1 MDSCGDH
8 YISNAADTPPKYNSG
23 VQVATTTAGRHG
35 YGYSGVRSTL
45 TKYLVGA
52 ATARPISSP
61 ICIWGCALKWWGG
74 TAVDSPLRIVDTP
87 GPVLHLKGTTGGG
100 FQVLRAVPSEGTV
113 VIAESD
119 PAYYAMNRWFYLEWE
134 SLLAEVAGYTK
145 VWVNGE
151 LIIDE
156 SGLETYTTEYQELH
170 DLLPS
175 TYAEPSTN
183 RWIGFALAGA
193 STFYVDD
200 LYILDGTDDDAGL
213 APGDPRHFNAPLGDV
228 EITCRFPDGEGFATD
243 FTPTT
248 GDNWQMVDETD
259 PDEDTTVNTSLI
271 AGDSDLHEIQD
282 IDTDDTILGVQL
294 LVLAKRSDDG
304 FAAVTPQIR
313 QDATTY
319 DLQEKTLPSDYTYTR
334 DIFPFA
340 PDGSLWTDAIFTAI
354 QGGYKRS
361 V

>member
-1 MDSCGDH
+1 MALLFMDSCGDH

-175 TYAEPSTN
+175 TTRSRARTDGSASRSRVLPPSTLMTSTSWTAPMMMPAWRPAIRGTSTRLWATWRSPAGSQTGKGSRPTSRRRPAITG
-183 RWIGFALAGA
+183 RWSMKPIR
-193 STFYVDD
+193 TR
-200 LYILDGTDDDAGL
+200 T
-213 APGDPRHFNAPLGDV
+213 PR
-228 EITCRFPDGEGFATD
+228 
-243 FTPTT
+243 
-248 GDNWQMVDETD
+248 
-259 PDEDTTVNTSLI
+259 
-271 AGDSDLHEIQD
+271 
-282 IDTDDTILGVQL
+282 
-294 LVLAKRSDDG
+294 
-304 FAAVTPQIR
+304 
-313 QDATTY
+313 
-319 DLQEKTLPSDYTYTR
+319 
-334 DIFPFA
+334 
-340 PDGSLWTDAIFTAI
+340 
-354 QGGYKRS
+354 
-361 V
+361 